1 MTVCRRKR
9 DRTGWFKLFS
19 AVAAALLGV
28 SATLSARAADIQ
40 PLKLSFA
47 PDDESVYAPPQPA
60 REEQGSNQ
68 GGVNL
73 DLSFNYM
80 SDYVYR
86 GINHSDFPGRSR
98 TANLQFDGK
107 VSFNTGRLPH
117 PFFGVFTNLYDND
130 PVSRFQEIRPFAGF
144 EWNLRPVNV
153 VAGVNSYIYP
163 EREHFNTAEAFLQL
177 TLDDSLLFRTERPL
191 FSPYV
196 YGAYDYDKN
205 DGYYIE
211 AGVSHDVVFEDWG
224 LTLTFFGDVGYMSN
238 IHQQFIFVAQKGSGF
253 QHYDVGMVATYQL
266 NNLLHVS
273 RRYGE
278 INLRGYLNYTDGIN
292 RQLLHSDS
300 TVWGGAGIQFKY

>member
-1 MTVCRRKR
+1 MIVCRTR
-9 DRTGWFKLFS
+9 DQKGWMKLFT
-19 AVAAALLGV
+19 AAAVLFSV
-28 SATLSARAADIQ
+28 TAALSARAEIE

-47 PDDESVYAPPQPA
+47 PDDESVYAPPQPP
-60 REEQGSNQ
+60 REDQGTNQ
-68 GGVNL
+68 GGVNV

-86 GINHSDFPGRSR
+86 GINHSDFPGRTR

-144 EWNLRPVNV
+144 EWSLRPIT
-153 VAGVNSYIYP
+153 VAVGVNSYIYP
-163 EREHFNTAEAFLQL
+163 EREHFNTSEAWMQL

-191 FSPYV
+191 FTPYV

-205 DGYYIE
+205 DGFYLE
-211 AGVSHDVVFEDWG
+211 AGVSHDLVFEDWG
-224 LTLTFFGDVGYMSN
+224 LAFKFFADVAYMSH
-238 IHQQFIFVAQKGSGF
+238 IKQQFIFVSERSTGF
-253 QHYDVGMVATYQL
+253 QHYDVGMVVTYQL
-266 NNLLHVS
+266 NSLLHVS

-278 INLRGYLNYTDGIN
+278 IDLKGYLTYTDGIT